1 MAVVLDNNS
10 SVNPTVASGTY
21 AGTTAAQTIT
31 VGFRPSWIIG
41 GNQTDGDTIWW
52 WHNSVT
58 TTYMSIVALVA
69 TTTATV
75 TVTDHGFILPASDA
89 IANENAKTYQFICGR

>member
-10 SVNPTVASGTY
+10 AVSPSVMSGTF

-31 VGFRPSWIIG
+31 IGFRPNWIIWW
-41 GNQTDGDTIWW
+41 NLTDGDDVNF

-58 TTYMSIVALVA
+58 TTFINVAAAAA
-69 TTTATV
+69 TITATI
-75 TVTDHGFILPASDA
+75 TVTDHGFVLPTDA
-89 IANENAKTYQFICGR
+89 DGNENAKTYAFIAGR